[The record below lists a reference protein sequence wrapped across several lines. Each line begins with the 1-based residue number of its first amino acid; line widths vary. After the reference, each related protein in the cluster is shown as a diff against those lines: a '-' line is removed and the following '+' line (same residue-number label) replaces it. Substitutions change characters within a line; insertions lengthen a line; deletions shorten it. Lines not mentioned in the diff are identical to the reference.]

1 MAQKTAQKKIPT
13 RNPGDIRKKKQKLAD
28 RAGVRDN
35 SEKVFYE
42 KIGEK
47 QHL

>member
-1 MAQKTAQKKIPT
+1 MAQKTAQ
-13 RNPGDIRKKKQKLAD
+13 RKYPLEILETLEKKQKLAD